1 MAGNMNNLHAF
12 RFSLDGTA
20 GPFDFVC
27 TRGWEVIDQIAG
39 WNTTVGGA
47 TARLNRSTAAAPAV
61 FNAVGPTLT
70 TDTVDDIEYVATL
83 VAAQKVYATGD
94 TMRVVVANTPQADLI
109 VEVLPTS
116 WIAG

>member
-1 MAGNMNNLHAF
+1 VAGNMNNLHSF
-12 RFSLDGTA
+12 RISADGTA

-27 TRGWEVIDQIAG
+27 TRGWEVIDQVAT
-39 WNTTVGGA
+39 WNATVGG
-47 TARLNRSTAAAPAV
+47 TTLRLNRSTAAAPAV

-83 VAAQKVYATGD
+83 VAAQKVFATGD
-94 TMRVVVANTPQADLI
+94 TMRMVAVGLPQADVI
-109 VEVLPTS
+109 VEVLPTT